1 MTPRPH
7 RHPLWRKAPWRLLH
21 HPVSFVALAVGAL
34 LVVVS
39 AAAYPLFV
47 SASQSELLAANLH
60 GTTVSR
66 YEAGLTYKS
75 TNLPIDAEGPGGG
88 PLAEERGRAFAQAAS
103 GSPEVDPTVTQMLGP
118 TVDVTLPGG
127 VVPESGPVNGAV
139 FSGDGAVDHLRVL
152 QGDPGR
158 LGGGVWLPDLA
169 ADPAGVG
176 PGDEVE
182 LRLNGRSVTV
192 TVDGV
197 YRGLYAL
204 PRVGYFQPFIDEF
217 VPAYGCFNCPT
228 PPQPIVMSAAMFR
241 EVTEALAI
249 KTQPAQASYAWQAP
263 LIDDPLPTLQQA
275 EDLAAFAER
284 LSRRMQRPA
293 TPLGELVPCCGD
305 WYGGEQLPWLASGE
319 NTFRTSIDEVVQVVQ
334 ERSNA
339 AQAPILVLSIAAL
352 AIAMAVVAAAASFAF
367 AARRVEIGVLTA
379 RGWGPSAVAAKAAL
393 ESLVPVVVG
402 AVLGYVLATALI
414 HVAGPDGAVDPAATA
429 RAIRGTVVASGV
441 ALLLIAIVSAASYVA
456 RHEHRDRLARAV
468 LWCPWELL
476 AFGATWVLYQR
487 LEAGGGLVE
496 SGGVTRPSGAVFL
509 FPLALALALGIL
521 VARIVVAALLRRR
534 PSERSRVSAWFMAER
549 RLASSSRL
557 TALFLVASVLALA
570 VFAAAQAMAASLRA
584 TVDAK
589 ASVFVG
595 SDVQL
600 RVSLD
605 SEPDTRGYPYPVTKA
620 SRVRDAGAFT
630 GTEQHYDIVA
640 IDPTT
645 LEGAAFWRDSFSDV
659 PLATLLDR
667 LDSGLAEPLPVV
679 VSNGGGV
686 GLSAIDLGQATV
698 PVRVVGTAT
707 SFPGTSSGDRPLIVV
722 DRDRLEATFA
732 ALGQPNPLNVAQGS
746 TELWVHGPPTEVLDS
761 ADQLGVFVLA
771 TLTTDEVKDIPYIDA
786 AIDTFAMLN
795 LLGVTALLL
804 VLVVAIVYVQARQR
818 ARVLGAALSV
828 RMGMTARTLRRS
840 LVAELGAI
848 LGLALVLGG
857 LVGIISVSVVVP
869 TLDPLP
875 TIPPPPLITD
885 PWVALGVAGVVLLAA
900 SFVGGTVAARASRRV
915 SLGEV
920 MRAAT

>member
-1 MTPRPH
+1 
-7 RHPLWRKAPWRLLH
+7 
-21 HPVSFVALAVGAL
+21 VSFAALAIGAL

-66 YEAGLTYKS
+66 YEAGLTYTT
-75 TNLPIDAEGPGGG
+75 TNLPLDAEGPGGG

-103 GSPEVDPTVTQMLGP
+103 RSPEVAPTVTQMLGP

-139 FSGDGAVDHLRVL
+139 FAGSGAVDHLRVL
-152 QGDPGR
+152 QGTPR
-158 LGGGVWLPDLA
+158 NGGDGVWLPDLA

-176 PGDEVE
+176 PGDRVE

-204 PRVGYFQPFIDEF
+204 PRTGYFQPFIDEF
-217 VPAYGCFNCPT
+217 VPAGAGVCFDCPT
-228 PPQPIVMSAAMFR
+228 PPQPIVMSAARFR
-241 EVTEALAI
+241 EVAEALASRG
-249 KTQPAQASYAWQAP
+249 QPAEASFAWQAP
-263 LIDDPLPTLQQA
+263 LIDDPLPTVQQS
-275 EDLAAFAER
+275 EGLAAFAER
-284 LSRRMQRPA
+284 LHDRMRRPN
-293 TPLGELVPCCGD
+293 TPFGELVPCCGD
-305 WYGGEQLPWLASGE
+305 WYGGRKLPWLASGE
-319 NTFRTSIDEVVQVVQ
+319 NTFRTSIDEVLQIVQ

-393 ESLVPVVVG
+393 ESLAPVVVG
-402 AVLGYVLATALI
+402 AVLGYVLATVLI
-414 HVAGPDGAVDPAATA
+414 RVAGPDGAVDPAATA
-429 RAIRGTVVASGV
+429 RAIRGAFVASGA
-441 ALLLIAIVSAASYVA
+441 ALLLIAVVSAASYVA
-456 RHEHRDRLARAV
+456 RHEHRDRLARTV
-468 LWCPWELL
+468 LWFPWELL
-476 AFGATWVLYQR
+476 AFGAAWVLYRR
-487 LEAGGGLVE
+487 LDTGGGLVE

-521 VARIVVAALLRRR
+521 VARIAVVALLRRR
-534 PSERSRVSAWFMAER
+534 PRERARVSAWFMAER

-557 TALFLVASVLALA
+557 AALFLVASVLALA
-570 VFAAAQAMAASLRA
+570 VFASAQAMAGSLRE

-589 ASVFVG
+589 AGVFVG

-600 RVSLD
+600 RVGLD
-605 SEPDTRGYPYPVTKA
+605 SQPDTRGYPYPVTKA

-630 GTEQHYDIVA
+630 GTDQHYDIVA
-640 IDPTT
+640 IDPAT
-645 LEGAAFWRDSFSDV
+645 LEGAAFWRDEFSDV
-659 PLATLLDR
+659 PLATLLD
-667 LDSGLAEPLPVV
+667 LLGSGPEDPLPIV
-679 VSNGGGV
+679 VSNGGGIAV
-686 GLSAIDLGQATV
+686 SSIDLGQSTV
-698 PVRVVGTAT
+698 PVRVVGTTT
-707 SFPGTSSGDRPLIVV
+707 SFPGTSSSDRPLIVV
-722 DRDRLEATFA
+722 DRDRLEAKFA
-732 ALGQPNPLNVAQGS
+732 ALGQPNPLNVTQGS
-746 TELWVHGPPTEVLDS
+746 TELWVHGPPTEVLDTT
-761 ADQLGVFVLA
+761 DQLGSFVLA
-771 TLTTDEVKDIPYIDA
+771 TVTADEVKDIPYIDA

-857 LVGIISVSVVVP
+857 LVGIVSVSVVVP

-885 PWVALGVAGVVLLAA
+885 PWITLAVAGVVLLAA
-900 SFVGGTVAARASRRV
+900 SFVGGAVAARTSRRA

>member
-1 MTPRPH
+1 M
-7 RHPLWRKAPWRLLH
+7 
-21 HPVSFVALAVGAL
+21 SFVALAVGAL

-39 AAAYPLFV
+39 ASAYPLFV

-152 QGDPGR
+152 QGDPGAE
-158 LGGGVWLPDLA
+158 GDGVWLPDLA

-228 PPQPIVMSAAMFR
+228 PPQPIVMSAAKFR
-241 EVTEALAI
+241 EVAEALSS
-249 KTQPAQASYAWQAP
+249 TSQPADASFAWQAP
-263 LIDDPLPTLQQA
+263 LVDDPLPTLQQA
-275 EDLAAFAER
+275 QDLVAFADR
-284 LSRRMQRPA
+284 LERRMQRPA
-293 TPLGELVPCCGD
+293 TPLGELVPCCGP
-305 WYGGEQLPWLASGE
+305 WYGGKELPWLVTGE
-319 NTFRTSIDEVVQVVQ
+319 NTFRTSIDDILQVVE

-379 RGWGPSAVAAKAAL
+379 RGWGPGAVAAKAAL
-393 ESLVPVVVG
+393 ESLAPVVVG
-402 AVLGYVLATALI
+402 TVLGYVLATVLI
-414 HVAGPDGAVDPAATA
+414 RVAGPDGAVDPAATA
-429 RAIRGTVVASGV
+429 RAIRGAVVASGA
-441 ALLLIAIVSAASYVA
+441 ALLLIAVVSAASYVA

-468 LWCPWELL
+468 LWFPWELL
-476 AFGATWVLYQR
+476 AFGAAWILYQR
-487 LEAGGGLVE
+487 LETGGGLVE
-496 SGGVTRPSGAVFL
+496 SEGVTRPSGAVFL
-509 FPLALALALGIL
+509 FPLALALGIGIL
-521 VARIVVAALLRRR
+521 VARIAVVALLRRR
-534 PSERSRVSAWFMAER
+534 PGERSRVSAWFMAER

-557 TALFLVASVLALA
+557 AALFLVASVLALA
-570 VFAAAQAMAASLRA
+570 VFASAQAMAASLRG

-589 ASVFVG
+589 AGVFVG

-600 RVSLD
+600 RVGLD
-605 SEPDTRGYPYPVTKA
+605 SEPDTSGYRYPVTKA
-620 SRVRDAGAFT
+620 SRVRDAGAYT
-630 GTEQHYDIVA
+630 GTEQHYDILA

-645 LEGAAFWRDSFSDV
+645 LEGAAFWRDAFSDV
-659 PLATLLDR
+659 PLSTLLDR
-667 LDSGLAEPLPVV
+667 VDSGPAEPLPIV
-679 VSNGGGV
+679 VSNGRGIAV
-686 GLSAIDLGQATV
+686 SSIDLGQSTV
-698 PVRVVGTAT
+698 PVRVVGTTT
-707 SFPGTSSGDRPLIVV
+707 SFPGTSSAERPLIVV

-732 ALGQPNPLNVAQGS
+732 ALGQPNPLNIAQGS

-771 TLTTDEVKDIPYIDA
+771 TLTADEVKDIPYIDA

-848 LGLALVLGG
+848 LGLALVLGC
-857 LVGIISVSVVVP
+857 LVGIVSVSVVVP

-900 SFVGGTVAARASRRV
+900 SFVGGAVAARASRRA